1 MNSNTCLTL
10 NHLQKI
16 LLLVPLL
23 IVGCS
28 NGSGEARRA
37 AESISGSTMA
47 TTFSIKYQPS
57 NDTPGIADVAK
68 VVNDELAVV
77 NQQMSTYLEDS
88 EVSKFNQ
95 SQSTDWFTVSDETAR
110 VVDLALQYNRLSEGT
125 FDVTVGP
132 LVNAWGFG
140 PSPTPTSPPSALQ
153 IATLLTSVG
162 SDKLQVRLDPPALKK
177 ALPSVLIDLSA
188 IAKGHGVDRVIERL
202 SNLGIKNMMVEIGG
216 EVRTSGTRADGQ
228 NWQVGIE
235 VPDPRRRA
243 LHRTISFSNL
253 ALATSGDYRNF
264 RQVGSEQVGH
274 FINPK
279 TGRPIEP
286 EIASASVLMPDCAS
300 ADAIATTLMA
310 STLEN
315 ALRLSTLHQ
324 WPVLLIVRR
333 EDQFETITTPQFEEL
348 VQY

>member
-1 MNSNTCLTL
+1 MP
-10 NHLQKI
+10 
-16 LLLVPLL
+16 LLV
-23 IVGCS
+23 VGCS
-28 NGSGEARRA
+28 NSSNEARRA
-37 AESISGSTMA
+37 AESISGSTMG

-57 NDTPGIADVAK
+57 NDTPGIAKVAK

-95 SQSTDWFTVSDETAR
+95 NLSTDWFTVSDDTAR

-125 FDVTVGP
+125 FDITVGP

-140 PSPTPTSPPSALQ
+140 PSPTPASPPSALQ

-177 ALPSVLIDLSA
+177 TLPSVQIDLSA
-188 IAKGHGVDRVIERL
+188 IAKGHGVDRVIQRL
-202 SNLGIKNMMVEIGG
+202 NNLGIKNMMVEIGG
-216 EVRTSGTRADGQ
+216 EVSIRGTRADGQ
-228 NWQVGIE
+228 SWQVGIE
-235 VPDPRRRA
+235 VPDPRQRA
-243 LHRTISFSNL
+243 LHRTISFSSL

-264 RQVGSEQVGH
+264 RQVGAEQVGH
-274 FINPK
+274 FIDPR
-279 TGRPIEP
+279 TGRPVQP
-286 EIASASVLMPDCAS
+286 DIASASVLMPDCAS

-333 EDQFETITTPQFEEL
+333 GDQFETITTPQFEAL
-348 VQY
+348 VQYK